1 MLPPPHAA
9 PRSAASAA
17 ENSTPIIAV
26 TSCCR
31 RCEVSHLAA
40 LFSVQPHLTE
50 APFAKVAV
58 AFEPIGFSQCLD
70 AYANHFSIDG
80 ERKRFALFQ
89 GLADNH
95 RGLLPS
101 RTQSRKNHQSRS
113 ASETDSGR
121 TISFQ
126 RRFVL
131 ITDRPAA

>member
-1 MLPPPHAA
+1 
-9 PRSAASAA
+9 AA
-17 ENSTPIIAV
+17 ENSTPIIAA

-31 RCEVSHLAA
+31 RCDVSHLAA

-70 AYANHFSIDG
+70 SYANHFSIDG

-101 RTQSRKNHQSRS
+101 RTQRRKYHRIQISLRDGFRKNNIFPAPLRIDHGS
-113 ASETDSGR
+113 TGCM
-121 TISFQ
+121 
-126 RRFVL
+126 
-131 ITDRPAA
+131 RPP

>member
-1 MLPPPHAA
+1 
-9 PRSAASAA
+9 
-17 ENSTPIIAV
+17 
-26 TSCCR
+26 
-31 RCEVSHLAA
+31 
-40 LFSVQPHLTE
+40 LFSVQPHLTK
-50 APFAKVAV
+50 APFTKVAV
-58 AFEPIGFSQCLD
+58 AFEPIGFSQCPD

-95 RGLLPS
+95 RVFCHREL
-101 RTQSRKNHQSRS
+101 RAEKIIESRS

-131 ITDRPAA
+131 ITDRPAAGGRKSG